1 MIFVFL
7 ASVLVAILG
16 LCIGSFLNC
25 VIYRTELQED
35 MPDGPGRKAVSFLRG
50 KSFCPNCRHTLS
62 WLDLVPVFS
71 YLFLRGKC
79 RYCGKKISIQYP
91 LVEIATGLT
100 FLLIFNFKFI
110 ISSQFL
116 IGQFINLGFL
126 FYVASALIIIFI
138 YDLKHSLIPE
148 SVLIPAIIITLIYNF
163 SAIGGPASG
172 WQFFISSIL
181 ATAASALF
189 FFLLYWLSKE
199 RAMGFGDVE
208 LVILMGL
215 LLGWPNIFVA
225 LFLAFFFGAIIGL
238 ILMAFDKKG
247 LKSQIPFGPFLIGGT
262 FLALFYGDAII
273 QWYLRLFSI

>member
-1 MIFVFL
+1 MDFIYL
-7 ASVLVAILG
+7 IDILVVILG

-25 VIYRTELQED
+25 VVYRLEQEKSLA
-35 MPDGPGRKAVSFLRG
+35 GR
-50 KSFCPNCRHTLS
+50 SFCPNCRHTLS
-62 WLDLVPVFS
+62 WLDLIPVFS